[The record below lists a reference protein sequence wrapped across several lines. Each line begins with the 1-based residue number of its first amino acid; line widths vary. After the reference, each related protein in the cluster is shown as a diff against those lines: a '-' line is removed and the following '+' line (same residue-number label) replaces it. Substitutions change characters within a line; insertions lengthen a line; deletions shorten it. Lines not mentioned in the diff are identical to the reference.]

1 MDVILKLEII
11 PFTDVSDTVQSM
23 LLSIELTGPSFVT
36 DTSSSLLK
44 TIVRERMKEN
54 PTHFNQTAEKI
65 LSWIFS
71 KWTPSRSPPY
81 LPTVTD

>member
-1 MDVILKLEII
+1 MDVLLRLEII
-11 PFTDVSDTVQSM
+11 PFTDVSDTIQSM
-23 LLSIELTGPSFVT
+23 LLSIELTGPSLVT

-65 LSWIFS
+65 LSWFFS
-71 KWTPSRSPPY
+71 KWTPSMSQCLSPAA
-81 LPTVTD
+81 TG